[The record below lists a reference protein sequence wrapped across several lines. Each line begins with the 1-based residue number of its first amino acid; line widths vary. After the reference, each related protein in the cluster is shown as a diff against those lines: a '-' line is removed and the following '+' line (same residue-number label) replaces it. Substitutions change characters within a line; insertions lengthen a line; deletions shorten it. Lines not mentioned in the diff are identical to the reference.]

1 MGFWG
6 WVWWGGSRSQLVK
19 TNQNMP
25 KPLIHTSHG
34 RPQTRLIVTR
44 VPTCGS
50 APWPR
55 PMPLAEALQLVL
67 GHYDIYDVDT
77 LVAILRSPHDAS
89 QVADLIDGSR
99 ALIDATAGTA
109 HVSVQAEPT
118 TATVGMATEHGVA
131 TRDVASMATFSTT
144 GARLVSSQVQC
155 NVRMVQ
161 REVQATRVVRDASAS
176 ATIKTADASTCHYL
190 VVGIGLAHGSTQTE
204 PEPEL
209 PHQPEP
215 PKAKPHGRCEWRE
228 PRRASPIHQLQTEQP
243 PDPGWEG
250 PPPVFARI
258 YTHNDDLKA
267 RVSQ

>member
-1 MGFWG
+1 MQPGVADVG
-6 WVWWGGSRSQLVK
+6 AI
-19 TNQNMP
+19 
-25 KPLIHTSHG
+25 PLASAHAFG
-34 RPQTRLIVTR
+34 L
-44 VPTCGS
+44 GS
-50 APWPR
+50 AAGAGS
-55 PMPLAEALQLVL
+55 L
-67 GHYDIYDVDT
+67 DIYDVDD

-118 TATVGMATEHGVA
+118 TATVGMATEHGVV
-131 TRDVASMATFSTT
+131 TRDVASMATFSTI

-176 ATIKTADASTCHYL
+176 ATISTADASTCHYL

-228 PRRASPIHQLQTEQP
+228 PRRASPIHQPEPNQLQTEQP
-243 PDPGWEG
+243 PEPEWEE
-250 PPPVFARI
+250 PPPVFADCSHYYAAPMTSRGRGRRR
-258 YTHNDDLKA
+258 A
-267 RVSQ
+267 RVSQW

>member
-1 MGFWG
+1 MG
-6 WVWWGGSRSQLVK
+6 VIPLV
-19 TNQNMP
+19 
-25 KPLIHTSHG
+25 S
-34 RPQTRLIVTR
+34 
-44 VPTCGS
+44 
-50 APWPR
+50 
-55 PMPLAEALQLVL
+55 ALQLVL

-109 HVSVQAEPT
+109 HISVQAEPT

-131 TRDVASMATFSTT
+131 TRDVAFMATFSTT
-144 GARLVSSQVQC
+144 GARMVSSQVQC

-176 ATIKTADASTCHYL
+176 ATINTADASTCHYL

-243 PDPGWEG
+243 PEPGWEE
-250 PPPVFARI
+250 PPPVFADCSHYYAAPMTSRGGGRRRV
-258 YTHNDDLKA
+258 
-267 RVSQ
+267 RVSQWCGE

>member
-1 MGFWG
+1 M
-6 WVWWGGSRSQLVK
+6 
-19 TNQNMP
+19 
-25 KPLIHTSHG
+25 
-34 RPQTRLIVTR
+34 
-44 VPTCGS
+44 
-50 APWPR
+50 
-55 PMPLAEALQLVL
+55 
-67 GHYDIYDVDT
+67 
-77 LVAILRSPHDAS
+77 RSPNNAS

-118 TATVGMATEHGVA
+118 TEHGVA

-176 ATIKTADASTCHYL
+176 ATINTADASTCHYL
-190 VVGIGLAHGSTQTE
+190 VVGIGLAHGRTQTE
-204 PEPEL
+204 PEREL

-215 PKAKPHGRCEWRE
+215 PQAKPHGRCEWRE

-243 PDPGWEG
+243 PEPEWEE
-250 PPPVFARI
+250 PPPVFADCSRECAAPM
-258 YTHNDDLKA
+258 TSRGGGRRRV
-267 RVSQ
+267 RVSQWCGE

>member
-1 MGFWG
+1 
-6 WVWWGGSRSQLVK
+6 
-19 TNQNMP
+19 
-25 KPLIHTSHG
+25 
-34 RPQTRLIVTR
+34 
-44 VPTCGS
+44 
-50 APWPR
+50 
-55 PMPLAEALQLVL
+55 MPLASALQLVL

-77 LVAILRSPHDAS
+77 LVAILRSPHNAS

-109 HVSVQAEPT
+109 HISVQAEPT

-144 GARLVSSQVQC
+144 GVSSQVQC

-161 REVQATRVVRDASAS
+161 REVQATCVVRDASAS
-176 ATIKTADASTCHYL
+176 ATINTADASTCHYL
-190 VVGIGLAHGSTQTE
+190 AVDIGLAHGSTQTE

-228 PRRASPIHQLQTEQP
+228 PRRASPIHQLQTEQLQTEQP
-243 PDPGWEG
+243 PEPGWEE
-250 PPPVFARI
+250 PPPVFADCSHYYAAPITSRERGRRRA
-258 YTHNDDLKA
+258 H
-267 RVSQ
+267 VSQWCGE